1 MLKSLVNLLYPLT
14 CNGCDALLLDSED
27 VVCTQCRHDMPFTQH
42 YLNPGNETAKKFYG
56 RLDLVHASSLV
67 YFHKEGMVQELIH
80 NLKYS
85 KQEGVG
91 RLMGQWYAP
100 LLKQVPDLQTVTDVI
115 PVPLHPKRFR
125 ERGYNQVTLFGQE
138 IATGLGI
145 TYNEDILVRANYTKT
160 QTKKNREMRAAIIN
174 SAFAVNHTDADSGKH
189 FLLIDDVITTGAT
202 LEACGKLLL
211 QIPGA
216 KLSIVTMAYAQS

>member
-1 MLKSLVNLLYPLT
+1 MLKSLINLLYPLT

-42 YLNPGNETAKKFYG
+42 YLNPGNETAQKFYG

-80 NLKYS
+80 NLKYR

-145 TYNEDILVRANYTKT
+145 PYNEDILVRANYTKT

-174 SAFAVNHTDADSGKH
+174 SAFAVNHTEADNGKH

>member
-1 MLKSLVNLLYPLT
+1 MLKSLINLLYPLT

-42 YLNPGNETAKKFYG
+42 YLNPGNETAQKFYG

-80 NLKYS
+80 NLKYR

-100 LLKQVPDLQTVTDVI
+100 LLKQVPELHTVTDVV

-145 TYNEDILVRANYTKT
+145 AYNEDILVRANYTKT

-174 SAFAVNHTDADSGKH
+174 SAFAINHTDADSGKH